1 VKHLDQKYF
10 SYRREKVAMAVAR
23 YPERATILLASE
35 YLRLAF
41 VGIGALLFAA
51 IFGIL
56 AWTSVARVGPTDWRV
71 ATFAILTFAPAAIVA
86 RVCWAFL
93 GARRRASLK
102 DC

>member
-10 SYRREKVAMAVAR
+10 SYRQDKVATAVAR
-23 YPERATILLASE
+23 YPERAAILLASE

-41 VGIGALLFAA
+41 VGIGALLFAV
-51 IFGIL
+51 ISGIL
-56 AWTSVARVGPTDWRV
+56 TWTSLARIGPTDWRV
-71 ATFAILTFAPAAIVA
+71 IVFALLTLAPAAIVL

-93 GARRRASLK
+93 GAGRRESLK